1 MQYYY
6 HKDGIQVGPIELDE
20 LLKAPLTPETLV
32 WQEGLPSWKPAKDF
46 PELSELFS
54 AETVSEEHP
63 APPTH
68 TAPKTTSESTPRMP
82 LSSIIPPPNYL
93 AWSIVVTILCCWPL
107 GIPAIIYAS
116 RVGKTFAMGDYKA
129 AKRYSNLARNWTI
142 ASAVAGLVV
151 VVVAVLLSVLSVGV
165 FSTLWDS
172 GDLYDFM

>member
-54 AETVSEEHP
+54 SEASLEDSAMPP
-63 APPTH
+63 AFTARKTTQEH
-68 TAPKTTSESTPRMP
+68 TARVP
-82 LSSIIPPPNYL
+82 LSSMTPPPNYL

-116 RVGKTFAMGDYKA
+116 RVGKAFAMRDYEGA
-129 AKRYSNLARNWTI
+129 QRYSNLARNWTI
-142 ASAVAGLVV
+142 ASAVAGFVLVIL
-151 VVVAVLLSVLSVGV
+151 AVLLSVFSVGV